1 MSFELNEILGDWVR
15 KFYNNMDIVS
25 AEMFKTYVRGKWI
38 IVNPSELGEFLDI
51 PVPDEYDYPIPH
63 DSQEPVNY
71 DIVGTT
77 ICGQVI
83 HWPRRL
89 LPHGNLTGDY
99 RFIKDLELMPV
110 KVKKQ
115 LNRKNRFNA
124 FDERFNLIEEA
135 IAAILARLGHQL
147 SMLMSYDYVSFDL
160 FGTHFAVAFLV

>member
-99 RFIKDLELMPV
+99 RF
-110 KVKKQ
+110 
-115 LNRKNRFNA
+115 LNLFVCHNFGAK
-124 FDERFNLIEEA
+124 
-135 IAAILARLGHQL
+135 GHT
-147 SMLMSYDYVSFDL
+147 SNSK
-160 FGTHFAVAFLV
+160 G